1 MNSKYSDAEDYQL
14 LTIGEE
20 STRPIMVELRT
31 NYKHLTMEVD
41 NGAAISLIS
50 EATMKKLLPRIKVQS
65 SSMTLKMYTREEMK
79 VLGKD
84 RSKYGVW

>member
-1 MNSKYSDAEDYQL
+1 MNLKYSDAEDYQL

-20 STRPIMVELRT
+20 STRPITVELRI
-31 NYKHLTMEVD
+31 NYKPLTMEVD
-41 NGAAISLIS
+41 NGAAI
-50 EATMKKLLPRIKVQS
+50 KVQS
-65 SSMTLKMYTREEMK
+65 SSMTLKTYTREEMK